1 MRLGMRE
8 SEGSSGR
15 QSEGGGVMVGGVYH
29 GKFCSFDWS
38 AERDTSYIMYI
49 MNPEEIFIHIKWSS
63 TTRCLAAT
71 VQLGIAWG
79 GYFNI
84 LFCLYFHC

>member
-1 MRLGMRE
+1 MRE
-8 SEGSSGR
+8 SEGSTGR
-15 QSEGGGVMVGGVYH
+15 QWWRGVGKGGGGVYH
-29 GKFCSFDWS
+29 GKFCSFDSS
-38 AERDTSYIMYI
+38 AEREPSYIMYI
-49 MNPEEIFIHIKWSS
+49 MDPGEIFIHIKWSS

-71 VQLGIAWG
+71 VQLGIACG